1 MACCQKLLINWSTFV
16 FFSSLMMIFDAEA
29 AQSNRCPN
37 SAPFVFRAGDT
48 LSEVLWFLGTEP
60 VYGKN
65 GWIEKTIRMNP
76 KLEAFRNKQIPPGTR
91 VMIPIKQCPLGG
103 GWIIEKCELRAP
115 YQHPARDQKND
126 SDVRLEQKTYPRPT
140 AVPTPRSTAV
150 PTPRPTAVPTPRP
163 TAVPTPRPTAVP
175 TPKPTAVPTP
185 RPTAVPTPRPTAVP
199 TPRPTAVPTAVP
211 TPAPTPASKFMTPT
225 PVQKTNTKKVA
236 PARKLRNDLRKSQD
250 TFDAIENENN
260 EFLRNLKNDDDFT
273 IN

>member
-1 MACCQKLLINWSTFV
+1 MVMIKKGIWGHKMACCQKLLINWSTFV

-103 GWIIEKCELRAP
+103 GWIIEKGELRAP

-126 SDVRLEQKTYPRPT
+126 SDVRLEQKTD
-140 AVPTPRSTAV
+140 
-150 PTPRPTAVPTPRP
+150 
-163 TAVPTPRPTAVP
+163 
-175 TPKPTAVPTP
+175 P